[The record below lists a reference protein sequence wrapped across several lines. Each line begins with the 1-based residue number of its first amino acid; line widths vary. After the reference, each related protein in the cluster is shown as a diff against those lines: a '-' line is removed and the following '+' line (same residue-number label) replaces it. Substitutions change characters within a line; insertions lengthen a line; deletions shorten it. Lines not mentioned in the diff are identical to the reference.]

1 MRCFPDLVLIDATYK
16 TNRYNMPLL
25 HFNGVT
31 PNNNFFS
38 AAFCFMPGEGEEECT
53 WAVEQ
58 FKHLVFYDLAEPEAF
73 ITDNDK
79 ALRKALSQVF
89 EGVPRILCSWH
100 IQQNVLHRVKKTWRL
115 ADHTEGTEDYTKV
128 KEMHEQCMK
137 DWNKVNHF
145 ILFSIRSR
153 LIC

>member
-16 TNRYNMPLL
+16 TNKYNMPLL

-38 AAFCFMPGEGEEECT
+38 AAFCFMPRESEEEYR

-58 FKHLVFYDLAEPEAF
+58 FSRLVFHDLEEPKAF

-89 EGVPRILCSWH
+89 DGVSCILCSWH
-100 IQQNVLHRVKKTWRL
+100 IQ
-115 ADHTEGTEDYTKV
+115 
-128 KEMHEQCMK
+128 
-137 DWNKVNHF
+137 
-145 ILFSIRSR
+145 
-153 LIC
+153 